1 MKRVVAGLLLAVLLL
16 QASLVTSYAQSLEWT
31 GVCVGGEAGDVATIQ
46 GLECLL
52 GNVLSVFF
60 ALIGLAAFV
69 MVVIGAMRILLS
81 GGDSKGMDTGKKT
94 VTLAII
100 GIVVALSG
108 FILVRLLSSFLG
120 VDLMQFQIPRSNL
133 DIVGP
138 GGNIGNT
145 GSP

>member
-1 MKRVVAGLLLAVLLL
+1 MKRLVAGLLLAVLLL
-16 QASLVTSYAQSLEWT
+16 QASLVTSYAQAREWT
-31 GVCVGGEAGDVATIQ
+31 GVCVGGEAGDVATLQ

-52 GNVLSVFF
+52 GNILSVFF
-60 ALIGLAAFV
+60 AVIGLAAFV
-69 MVVIGAMRILLS
+69 MVVMGAMRILLS

-120 VDLMQFQIPRSNL
+120 VDLMQFKIPRSNET
-133 DIVGP
+133 IEGP
-138 GGNIGNT
+138 AKNMGNT
-145 GSP
+145 GLP